1 MVPVR
6 KSLEPKVKLSLVGGA
21 REWAGGVK
29 VGRTGRGSGLG
40 LSGAG
45 VGGSIRT
52 ETAIAPKITE
62 ITNKRRHSKLSAN
75 E

>member
-1 MVPVR
+1 MN
-6 KSLEPKVKLSLVGGA
+6 LSLVGGA
-21 REWAGGVK
+21 REWVGGVK
-29 VGRTGRGSGLG
+29 VGRRGRGSGLG

-52 ETAIAPKITE
+52 ETAKAPKIKE
-62 ITNKRRHSKLSAN
+62 ITNKRRYSKRSVN

>member
-6 KSLEPKVKLSLVGGA
+6 KSLEPKVNLSLVGGA
-21 REWAGGVK
+21 REWVGCVK
-29 VGRTGRGSGLG
+29 VGRAGRGSGLG

-52 ETAIAPKITE
+52 ETASAK
-62 ITNKRRHSKLSAN
+62 KLQKWQIKDDI
-75 E
+75 

>member
-6 KSLEPKVKLSLVGGA
+6 KSLEPKVNLSLVGGA
-21 REWAGGVK
+21 REWVGGVK
-29 VGRTGRGSGLG
+29 VGRAGRGSGLG

-52 ETAIAPKITE
+52 ETAKAPKNYGN
-62 ITNKRRHSKLSAN
+62 NK
-75 E
+75 